1 METKA
6 IVDEVNRY
14 YRGQARP
21 IGSHLALRWK
31 GRVRY
36 IVPRV
41 AAGQQ
46 ACWQVFRPGKL
57 GIPLCAMT
65 RLPRLLGAVSCVE
78 AEGLASIREVIGKEA
93 GLSCL
98 RAGAE
103 GVWSKDTILFLDKKT
118 AEPLYIVKAG
128 TGVAVDSLLKNE
140 ANWLRNLQNHASL
153 VGHVPK
159 LVAHRSGADLSFV
172 AQRALSGNLDFRLGD
187 AQLDFLRRLQESS
200 LQPIR
205 YEDSRLYRTLNSRM
219 KDLSGLLP
227 EAWSTRLEKAMQ
239 RIEQSLSGAPILL
252 VAAHND
258 FTPWNMRLERGVAKV
273 FDWEYADYEQF
284 PLFDPLHF
292 VLAPMALKSES
303 TAKIIQKMHETLHMC
318 QQWLGEER
326 CYKGETQALAYL
338 INLCTLYLWAD
349 RGKRNLHPTL
359 VSYAHMIDFLNAL

>member
-1 METKA
+1 
-6 IVDEVNRY
+6 
-14 YRGQARP
+14 
-21 IGSHLALRWK
+21 
-31 GRVRY
+31 
-36 IVPRV
+36 
-41 AAGQQ
+41 
-46 ACWQVFRPGKL
+46 
-57 GIPLCAMT
+57 MT
-65 RLPRLLGAVSCVE
+65 RLPRLLGAASCVE
-78 AEGLASIREVIGKEA
+78 AEGLASIREAIGKEA
-93 GLSCL
+93 GLSCW

-128 TGVAVDSLLKNE
+128 AGVAVDSLLKNE

-159 LVAHRSGADLSFV
+159 LVAHRSGADLSFI

-205 YEDSRLYRTLNSRM
+205 YEDSRLYRTLNSRI

-227 EAWSTRLEKAMQ
+227 EAWSTRLEKAMR

-258 FTPWNMRLERGVAKV
+258 FTPWNIRLERGVAKV
-273 FDWEYADYEQF
+273 FDWEYADYEQL
-284 PLFDPLHF
+284 PLFDPFHF

-349 RGKRNLHPTL
+349 RGKRNSHPTL
-359 VSYAHMIDFLNAL
+359 VSYAHVIDCLNAAETA